1 GDREQELGLPFSPL
15 CDRKN
20 TLVAE
25 SQIGFIDFIVEPS
38 FQVMGDM
45 LERVMSPLQH
55 QGMPPSRSGHIDEAI
70 SEEVFEGRDKR
81 DKSTSTTSLLSR
93 AGTPKAAALPYSR
106 YELRRPW
113 TDCLAHNKS
122 LWKMRSVKDAE
133 ERDKAKNAVSEDE
146 VASENDAKQTTE
158 SNPAGSTPASDGP
171 TTEDKNAPASASSTQ
186 PASAAARVSEPHK
199 IRPPVP
205 GKPALPP
212 VISSP
217 PHSNLHQRG
226 ASASKSL
233 DTSSKTVSPRDAAL
247 KGKD

>member
-1 GDREQELGLPFSPL
+1 MIAMIIKDVSPS
-15 CDRKN
+15 
-20 TLVAE
+20 
-25 SQIGFIDFIVEPS
+25 SQGI
-38 FQVMGDM
+38 
-45 LERVMSPLQH
+45 
-55 QGMPPSRSGHIDEAI
+55 
-70 SEEVFEGRDKR
+70 
-81 DKSTSTTSLLSR
+81 SLLPMLTITSNICR
-93 AGTPKAAALPYSR
+93 FCFT
-106 YELRRPW
+106 
-113 TDCLAHNKS
+113 
-122 LWKMRSVKDAE
+122 DAE

-171 TTEDKNAPASASSTQ
+171 TTEDKNAPATSSTQ